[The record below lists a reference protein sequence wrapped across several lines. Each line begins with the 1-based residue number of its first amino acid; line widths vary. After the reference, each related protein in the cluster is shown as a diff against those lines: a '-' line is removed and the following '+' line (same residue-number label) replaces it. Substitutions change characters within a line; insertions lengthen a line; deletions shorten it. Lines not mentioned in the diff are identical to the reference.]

1 MKLHGQ
7 LSEAKKRIMR
17 EFDQFL
23 LDYIKPLMPQYQE
36 LIGWAVCDADTLR
49 IWYFDKNSKKAAILV
64 PAP

>member
-1 MKLHGQ
+1 
-7 LSEAKKRIMR
+7 MR

-49 IWYFDKNSKKAAILV
+49 IWYLDKNSKKAAILV
-64 PAP
+64 PAPLK